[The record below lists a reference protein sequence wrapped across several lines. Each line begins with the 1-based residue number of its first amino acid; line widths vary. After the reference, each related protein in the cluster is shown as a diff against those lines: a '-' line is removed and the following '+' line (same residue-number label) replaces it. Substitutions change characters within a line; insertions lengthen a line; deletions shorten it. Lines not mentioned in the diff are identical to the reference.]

1 MKRKFGTLCA
11 LSLGV
16 ALFGGA
22 VQADAAIELAK
33 IGSKSLTD
41 ADVKTL
47 VGNIPEAQKQ
57 QLNSDPD
64 VKSRMVDNMVVEE
77 LFVLEAEKTG
87 VNKDKEFQQA
97 LERARRQLLAQR
109 YLQKN
114 IQPKVTDSN
123 VRSFFDKNKVR
134 YSQDEVRAYHVLL
147 KTEKEAEEVYQKA
160 KAGEDFEVL
169 AKKYSKDPS
178 AAQNMGDLGFFTRS
192 RMVPP
197 FADAA
202 FSMKPGAISRPVKT
216 PFGYHVIKVV
226 EKREGKPVK
235 FDDVKEQVRSDFQN
249 ESINTLISTLKK
261 NNKVTIHEDR
271 VKALKF

>member
-1 MKRKFGTLCA
+1 MKHTSL
-11 LSLGV
+11 LSL
-16 ALFGGA
+16 ALAALLGA
-22 VQADAAIELAK
+22 NSAHASIELAK

-47 VGNIPEAQKQ
+47 MGAIPDAQKQ
-57 QLNSDPD
+57 QLNNDAE
-64 VKSRMVDNMVVEE
+64 VKTRMVDNMVVEE

-87 VNKDKEFQQA
+87 ITKDKEFTQA

-109 YLQKN
+109 YLQKS
-114 IQPKVTDSN
+114 IQPKVTDGN
-123 VRSFFDKNKVR
+123 VKAFFDKNKNR
-134 YSQDEVRAYHVLL
+134 YSQDEVHAFHVLL
-147 KTEKEAEEVYQKA
+147 KTEKEAKEVYDKA
-160 KAGEDFEVL
+160 KGGEDFEVL

-202 FSMKPGAISRPVKT
+202 FSMNKGEISQPVKT
-216 PFGYHVIKVV
+216 PFGFHVIKVV
-226 EKREGKPVK
+226 DKREGKAVK
-235 FDDVKEQVRSDFQN
+235 FDEVKDQVRSDYQN
-249 ESINTLISTLKK
+249 ESINELIANLKK
-261 NNKVTIHEDR
+261 NNKVTIFEDK